1 MLKISHIRNILT
13 CLGEGLIH
21 NLSHLHH
28 SLSSGHVCD
37 HHPATK
43 QALSTYWTIWQQT
56 TFTYMPY
63 YRKCMLPTKHIS
75 VAMGGT
81 TFIRWPAHSLSWCRF
96 SWFSSILYS
105 IWSDNHFKK
114 EGLLAFKF
122 LCTRIIFLSH
132 LTLHKLHN

>member
-1 MLKISHIRNILT
+1 MLKTSHTRSLLT

-21 NLSHLHH
+21 NLSHLCR

-63 YRKCMLPTKHIS
+63 YRKCIWPSKHLA
-75 VAMGGT
+75 VVMGGT
-81 TFIRWPAHSLSWCRF
+81 TFERRPARPLSWFRF
-96 SWFSSILYS
+96 SWFSSVLYS
-105 IWSDNHFKK
+105 IWSDSR
-114 EGLLAFKF
+114 L
-122 LCTRIIFLSH
+122 
-132 LTLHKLHN
+132 